1 MWTKKNFYCLDAELT
16 LQSLFWE
23 DFSSLQDV
31 SDLSTKGNCRG
42 CSYEKF
48 WDSLE
53 SFCTFFSQLHFRTL
67 WKQKTLKF
75 SYNFYGV
82 RICNSGDKSLAI
94 RQKAESQNGCY
105 KKTKHTKFSEKR
117 TFVTSLI
124 HVSGGNK
131 CSFFRK
137 FGVSCFLVTRFEI
150 CPSALCRRSR
160 LRPPSINYSC
170 LYVSIRTNP
179 FILQPHCSDALKD
192 TKKLWQLWFS

>member
-117 TFVTSLI
+117 TFVTPRSTYQ
-124 HVSGGNK
+124 
-131 CSFFRK
+131 
-137 FGVSCFLVTRFEI
+137 GVINARFSENLACLVFL
-150 CPSALCRRSR
+150 
-160 LRPPSINYSC
+160 
-170 LYVSIRTNP
+170 
-179 FILQPHCSDALKD
+179 
-192 TKKLWQLWFS
+192 